1 MGNTAYNG
9 RWVLDTAES
18 VVAAGTTLRLNAVKF
33 VGTADNDDCILHDGN
48 GKEIWKCKLG
58 TVATVGYQDGD
69 TFGKDGII
77 VNGLDLD
84 TIDSGV
90 LYVYLGRLQR

>member
-1 MGNTAYNG
+1 MANTRYND

-18 VVAAGTTLRLNAVKF
+18 VVAVGTHIRIKSLCYVGTTNA
-33 VGTADNDDCILHDGN
+33 DDCILHDGN
-48 GKEIWKCKLG
+48 GKEVWKCKLG
-58 TVATVGYQDGD
+58 TVGTAGYQASIS
-69 TFGKDGII
+69 FGESGIV

-90 LYVYLGRLQR
+90 LYVYLAKL